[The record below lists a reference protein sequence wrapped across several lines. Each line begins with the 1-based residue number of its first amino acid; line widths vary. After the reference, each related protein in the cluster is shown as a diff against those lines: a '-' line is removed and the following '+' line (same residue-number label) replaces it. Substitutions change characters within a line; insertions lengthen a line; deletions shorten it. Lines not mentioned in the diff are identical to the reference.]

1 MGRILGIL
9 VIVIGVWV
17 GVEVYNEGVDGAFGG
32 ALAFLSDDGD
42 GSGDLTT
49 RMRVHDA
56 VSSAHAEADAR
67 RERLLQE

>member
-9 VIVIGVWV
+9 LLVTGIWV
-17 GVEVYNEGVDGAFGG
+17 GMEVYNEGVDGAFGG
-32 ALAFLSDDGD
+32 ALGFLSDGEE
-42 GSGDLTT
+42 SGDLTT

-67 RERLLQE
+67 RERLLAE